1 MVDAEAFAYGDE
13 AMANERH
20 RVDPDRIGV
29 AIKCDFCVDRVDA
42 GVAKGL
48 VPGVDPAATPM
59 CVQSCISGAL
69 HFGDVDDPDSDVSR
83 LLAEN
88 QSFRMHE
95 DLGTGPGFHYLWDKG
110 AL

>member
-1 MVDAEAFAYGDE
+1 
-13 AMANERH
+13 
-20 RVDPDRIGV
+20 
-29 AIKCDFCVDRVDA
+29 
-42 GVAKGL
+42 
-48 VPGVDPAATPM
+48 M

-69 HFGDVDDPDSDVSR
+69 HFGDVDDPNSNVSR

-110 AL
+110 TL